1 MWIYLVN
8 SLLPLFLAGYEE
20 KQYLYGIYNVTT
32 AKKSEQFSDKNS
44 ILMPQQKRLKITFG
58 ILTLSSFS
66 SFPTC
71 SVYFSH
77 FFPS

>member
-32 AKKSEQFSDKNS
+32 AKKMNNFLTRTPSLCLNKRDLNKSQFL
-44 ILMPQQKRLKITFG
+44 I
-58 ILTLSSFS
+58 
-66 SFPTC
+66 
-71 SVYFSH
+71 
-77 FFPS
+77 